1 MLTSSGMFQC
11 HLKSLPD
18 EPVHG
23 ADTIRKRVMLRAG
36 QVGAITQFAQ
46 ATFPPGTEV
55 QPHVHEDMSEVYLVE
70 RGRGLL
76 RVDSRELSIEA
87 GSCVTVHP
95 GERHSL
101 QNVGEGPLVITYF
114 GVLSK

>member
-1 MLTSSGMFQC
+1 MFQC

-23 ADTIRKRVMLRAG
+23 TDTIMKRVMLRAG
-36 QVGAITQFAQ
+36 QVGSISQFAQ
-46 ATFPPGTEV
+46 ASFPPGGEV
-55 QPHVHEDMSEVYLVE
+55 KAHVHDDMSEVYLVE

-76 RVDSRELSIEA
+76 KVDSKELSIEA

-101 QNVGEGPLVITYF
+101 RNTGDGPLVITYF
-114 GVLSK
+114 GVLAK